1 MAVPSWHIFPANAND
16 RWSLSLGCAVI
27 YASSHLVRKLLSA
40 LVECSP
46 WISDSTI
53 RRHLPYRRAPGL
65 HRLPGATAPRGHTAL
80 GALLVERGLITESQ
94 LEAAIHEQKTTGRRL
109 GQVLVDHGVVT
120 PDALLEVLSIQLGVP
135 TTRVNAYTVN
145 PEALA
150 ALPEKVARRH
160 TAFPLQKTGTTLLV
174 ALPVPKDLTAL
185 DDLRFASGCEIQ
197 TVLAL
202 EDEIVAALN
211 RYYCD
216 EWLPD
221 IASEDAKQVVIDSPT
236 AELELL
242 ARDEAAERSAASVL
256 ERVIARAATDGASDI
271 HFERRQDDFHVR
283 FRVDGTFREIAVLP
297 SATGARARVA
307 HQGAL
312 GHGHRRASPATGRP
326 FQRDR
331 RRTAAR
337 YAELDVSDRAR
348 REGGSAPARRRPPA
362 AAPRQGGD
370 ERWRRS
376 ARCGEMI
383 HRPEGIILITGP
395 TGSGKTS
402 TLYAALGE
410 LIQTGKNI
418 VTIEDPVEYA
428 LPGVNQGQTN
438 DKAGFTFA
446 NGLRAILRQDPDVI
460 MVGEIRDSETLEVA
474 IEASL
479 TGHLVLSTLHTNS
492 AVATIARLTD
502 MGLEPY
508 LLASSRDRHRGAA
521 TRAPGVHDVPR
532 RSRNAAGAARAC
544 FASGEPGDCISA
556 GKAATTAEARDFA
569 GARASSSSSRSTTRS
584 RSWCSGAPP
593 IVRLY
598 DAARAGGHELAPR
611 GVPGARGARRDDA
624 RRGVARDARPADAWG
639 GDMRSRNR
647 TPDTST
653 PEAPDG

>member
-1 MAVPSWHIFPANAND
+1 MQPFDTGLRKDPSIWRPPLRQKPPH
-16 RWSLSLGCAVI
+16 LSLT
-27 YASSHLVRKLLSA
+27 
-40 LVECSP
+40 
-46 WISDSTI
+46 DS
-53 RRHLPYRRAPGL
+53 
-65 HRLPGATAPRGHTAL
+65 RGNGGVPHGHVAL
-80 GALLVERGLITESQ
+80 GALLVERGLITEPQ
-94 LEAAIHEQKTTGRRL
+94 LAAAIQEQKATGRRL
-109 GQVLVDHGVVT
+109 GQLLVEHGVVT
-120 PDALLEVLSIQLGVP
+120 PDALLEVLSAQLGVP

-145 PEALA
+145 PDALA
-150 ALPEKVARRH
+150 TLPEKVARRH

-174 ALPVPKDLTAL
+174 ALPMPKDLSAL

-221 IASEDAKQVVIDSPT
+221 IAPADAKQVVIDSPT

-242 ARDEAAERSAASVL
+242 ARDEAAERSAAAVL
-256 ERVIARAATDGASDI
+256 ERVIARAAADGASDI

-297 SATGARARVA
+297 PQLAPALVSRVKVLSSMDIAEHRLPQDGRFSATVGGQRLDMRSSTYPTV
-307 HQGAL
+307 
-312 GHGHRRASPATGRP
+312 HGEKAVLRLLDGGRL
-326 FQRDR
+326 RL
-331 RRTAAR
+331 T
-337 YAELDVSDRAR
+337 LDKAGMNGTTVESM
-348 REGGSAPARRRPPA
+348 
-362 AAPRQGGD
+362 RQ
-370 ERWRRS
+370 
-376 ARCGEMI
+376 MI

-446 NGLRAILRQDPDVI
+446 KGLRSILRQDPDVI
-460 MVGEIRDSETLEVA
+460 MVGEIRDCETLEVA

-508 LLASSRDRHRGAA
+508 LLASSVIGIVAQRLVRRVCMTCRVQVETPPAL
-521 TRAPGVHDVPR
+521 RAMF
-532 RSRNAAGAARAC
+532 RN
-544 FASGEPGDCISA
+544 GEPASYFRGQGCHDCRGTGFRGRKGIFELLTIDDTIADLVLGRAGD
-556 GKAATTAEARDFA
+556 
-569 GARASSSSSRSTTRS
+569 
-584 RSWCSGAPP
+584 
-593 IVRLY
+593 VRLY
-598 DAARAGGHELAPR
+598 EAARAGGMVSLREECLALVTR
-611 GVPGARGARRDDA
+611 GETTLEEVLRVTHDRRTGAGE
-624 RRGVARDARPADAWG
+624 
-639 GDMRSRNR
+639 MRARNR
-647 TPDTST
+647 PSIEPAAEPT
-653 PEAPDG
+653 